1 MIIIHDI
8 ENRRGWREAT
18 LIFTSSL
25 HSNFLKIIIT
35 LI

>member
-8 ENRRGWREAT
+8 EVCDLWREAQAF
-18 LIFTSSL
+18 FTSSL